1 MFLKTKVFGV
11 VMLLN
16 TKVSEMLL
24 KTKVSSVKISV
35 RKTFMIFVEKVL
47 SLFLRSDL
55 FVAEIPSVFEILA

>member
-35 RKTFMIFVEKVL
+35 GKTFMIFVEKVL

>member
-1 MFLKTKVFGV
+1 MFLKTKVSGV

-35 RKTFMIFVEKVL
+35 GKTFMIFVEKGL
-47 SLFLRSDL
+47 SLFLRSAL
-55 FVAEIPSVFEILA
+55 FVTEIPSVFEILA

>member
-1 MFLKTKVFGV
+1 MFLKTKVSGV

-35 RKTFMIFVEKVL
+35 GKTFMIFVEKVL